1 MHNPFTLEASDGLAR
16 AGHLTTM
23 SGEQLPTPLFQPVA
37 TAGSLK
43 TLDWRDASRL
53 GYRHVLMNTYHLA
66 VRPGVERIRQYG
78 GVKPFTGWGGSVLTD
93 SGGYQVFSLAAKRS
107 IRESGVSFTDH
118 IEGARHEFTPR
129 SVLEAQLA
137 FGVDFAMALD
147 ICTGLPA
154 SRNRVA
160 RDMQITHA
168 WAKIQSELLPGLL
181 GRTGA
186 QPVNL
191 QASEAS
197 QVGERGRAEL
207 HKGSNP
213 PQDLNR
219 RGAGST
225 SLFGIVQGGLE
236 EDLRL
241 ESIQAISA
249 LPFGGVAVG
258 GLAVGE
264 PREDFLRLT
273 AFCGPKLPTERVR
286 YLMGVGTPADLLY
299 AIAHGF
305 DMFDCVQPTRMARHG
320 TAYTRRGTVNLSQA
334 RFADDARPLDER
346 CRCYTCRTHSRAYL
360 RHLFTLKEH
369 SYARLLTLHN
379 LHFYRQLMRVCRR
392 KIVAGTY
399 REWWQGAYDR
409 VSGSAE

>member
-1 MHNPFTLEASDGLAR
+1 VNPFTFEATDGAAR
-16 AGHLTTM
+16 AGYLTTM
-23 SGEQLPTPLFQPVA
+23 SGERLPTPLFQPVA

-43 TLDWRDASRL
+43 TLDWRDVSRL
-53 GYRHVLMNTYHLA
+53 GYRHVLMNTYHLV
-66 VRPGVERIRQYG
+66 VRPGLERIREYG
-78 GVKPFTGWGGSVLTD
+78 GVKGFTGWGGSVLTD

-107 IRESGVSFTDH
+107 IREEGVSFTDH

-160 RDMQITHA
+160 RDMQITHR
-168 WAKIQSELLPGLL
+168 WAAEQIEVWNKAVGGAAIPG
-181 GRTGA
+181 RDA
-186 QPVNL
+186 
-191 QASEAS
+191 EAGKNARPT
-197 QVGERGRAEL
+197 V
-207 HKGSNP
+207 NP
-213 PQDLNR
+213 P
-219 RGAGST
+219 

-236 EDLRL
+236 EDLRA
-241 ESIQAISA
+241 ESIATLSS
-249 LPFGGVAVG
+249 LPFSGIAVG

-273 AFCGPKLPTERVR
+273 AFCGPQLPPERVR
-286 YLMGVGTPADLLY
+286 YLMGVGTPADLLF
-299 AIAHGF
+299 AVAHGF

-320 TAYTRRGTVNLSQA
+320 TAYTRCGTVNLSQA
-334 RFADDARPLDER
+334 RFTDDPRPLDEQ
-346 CRCYTCRTHSRAYL
+346 CKCYVCRTHSRAYL

-379 LHFYRQLMRVCRR
+379 LHFYRQLMRICRR
-392 KIVAGTY
+392 RIAAGTY
-399 REWWQGAYDR
+399 GGWWRGAFES